1 MTRSMYLE
9 SYLAETASGHLVTP
23 GTFLASQLRG
33 KAKSYADAFVEYTAA
48 QANVEANGA
57 IVADPR
63 TGSPIQNPYLVVRDK
78 AFARLENLHKAGV
91 RAPGLWQ

>member
-1 MTRSMYLE
+1 MTAPASARSIKRAQRCVE
-9 SYLAETASGHLVTP
+9 SFKTA
-23 GTFLASQLRG
+23 A
-33 KAKSYADAFVEYTAA
+33 EYTAA
-48 QANVEANGA
+48 QANIEANGA

>member
-1 MTRSMYLE
+1 MDKVTILKI
-9 SYLAETASGHLVTP
+9 LA
-23 GTFLASQLRG
+23 
-33 KAKSYADAFVEYTAA
+33 KAKVAPQRASLYAHAYAEYIAA
-48 QANVEANGA
+48 QENIETNGA

-91 RAPGLWQ
+91 KANGLWQ

>member
-1 MTRSMYLE
+1 MTAPTSARSIQRAQRCVE
-9 SYLAETASGHLVTP
+9 S
-23 GTFLASQLRG
+23 F
-33 KAKSYADAFVEYTAA
+33 KTAA
-48 QANVEANGA
+48 QANVEVNGA

>member
-1 MTRSMYLE
+1 MEKVEILKI
-9 SYLAETASGHLVTP
+9 LA
-23 GTFLASQLRG
+23 
-33 KAKSYADAFVEYTAA
+33 KAKVSPERATLYADAFVEYTAA
-48 QANVEANGA
+48 QANVDANGA